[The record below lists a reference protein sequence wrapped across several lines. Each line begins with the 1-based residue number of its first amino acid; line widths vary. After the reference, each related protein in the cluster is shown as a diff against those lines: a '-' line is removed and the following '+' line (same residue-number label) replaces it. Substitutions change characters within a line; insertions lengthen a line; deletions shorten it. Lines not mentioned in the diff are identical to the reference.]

1 MHGATQNRGDAAG
14 RHFQFIVHFFPAKAL
29 LYDGS
34 VRNIERNTVVR
45 WEVEFRE
52 IDLQELH
59 NMEERAVRN
68 MVEKLGESVIWGPKQ
83 EVSLL
88 QFENWKGE
96 YVRIESGE
104 EMVDEIDWQDGWTTK
119 EATFRAD
126 LVDLKSDSKV
136 GYVAS
141 KLASQM

>member
-14 RHFQFIVHFFPAKAL
+14 RNFQFTVHFFPSKAL
-29 LYDGS
+29 LCDGS
-34 VRNIERNTVVR
+34 VRNIERNTIVR

-52 IDLQELH
+52 IDPQELH
-59 NMEERAVRN
+59 NMEERAMRN
-68 MVEKLGESVIWGPKQ
+68 VVEKLGESVIWGPGQ

-88 QFENWKGE
+88 RFENWKGE
-96 YVRIESGE
+96 YVRIESRE
-104 EMVDEIDWQDGWTTK
+104 EMVDEIDRQDGWKTK
-119 EATFRAD
+119 EATFHAE
-126 LVDLKSDSKV
+126 LVDLKSDFKV